1 MKKIISIILV
11 ILIIAGL
18 AFAGYKGYQKY
29 QDWREARNAK
39 VESNELRLIEL
50 LNDNQEAIVK
60 LYTKIAVVEKKI
72 VSGTL
77 KETTIIKEEAKTY
90 NEIKD
95 ELIELRKNEEINKE
109 EIARLRE
116 EYEERIKEYRE
127 SPDKILINT
136 GEEKIVIYEDEE
148 GNLVSLDSG
157 VKITR
162 HRDAEEVIKELKAGA
177 TIEKEEEN
185 KYELSFNVIYD
196 IDDEGFYPGL
206 SYKLWDWKKFS
217 LNITGYNYE
226 DIKGGLDL
234 CYNLSENIVVGA
246 GMNLLEIR
254 DFRFNLDK
262 YYLKAGI
269 EFSF

>member
-11 ILIIAGL
+11 ILIIVGL
-18 AFAGYKGYQKY
+18 AFAGYKGYQRY
-29 QDWREARNAK
+29 QDWRAGRIAK

-60 LYTKIAVVEKKI
+60 LYTKIAVVEKRI
-72 VSGTL
+72 VADTL
-77 KETTIIKEEAKTY
+77 KETTVIEEEAKTY
-90 NEIKD
+90 NKIKD
-95 ELIELRKNEEINKE
+95 ELIELRKNEEANKE
-109 EIARLRE
+109 EIEKLRI

-127 SPDKILINT
+127 SPDKIMVNT
-136 GEEKIVIYEDEE
+136 GEEKIVIYEDPE
-148 GNLVSLDSG
+148 GNLVSLESG

-162 HRDAEEVIKELKAGA
+162 HREAEEVIEELRAGA
-177 TIEKEEEN
+177 TIEIEKEKE
-185 KYELSFNVIYD
+185 YELSFNVIYD

-206 SYKLWDWKKFS
+206 SYKLWDWRKFS

-246 GMNLLEIR
+246 GMNLLEIK
-254 DFRFNLDK
+254 DFKFNLDK

>member
-11 ILIIAGL
+11 VLIIAGL

-29 QDWREARNAK
+29 QDWRELRNAK

-77 KETTIIKEEAKTY
+77 KETTIIEEEAKTY

-95 ELIELRKNEEINKE
+95 ELIELRKNEETNKE
-109 EIARLRE
+109 EIAKLRE

-127 SPDKILINT
+127 SPDKILVNT

-246 GMNLLEIR
+246 GMNLLEIK
-254 DFRFNLDK
+254 DFKFNLDK

-269 EFSF
+269 EFNF

>member
-18 AFAGYKGYQKY
+18 AFTGYRGYQKY
-29 QDWREARNAK
+29 QNWREQRNAK
-39 VESNELRLIEL
+39 VESKELRLIEL

-77 KETTIIKEEAKTY
+77 KETTIIEEEAKTY

-95 ELIELRKNEEINKE
+95 ELIELRKNEETNKE
-109 EIARLRE
+109 EIAKLRE

-127 SPDKILINT
+127 SPDKILVNI

-177 TIEKEEEN
+177 TIEKKEEKE
-185 KYELSFNVIYD
+185 YRLSINAIYD
-196 IDDEGFYPGL
+196 LEGESFHPGI
-206 SYKLWDWKKFS
+206 SYQLWDWRKFS
-217 LNITGYNYE
+217 LNITGYDFDN
-226 DIKGGLDL
+226 IKGGLDL
-234 CYNLSENIVVGA
+234 CYNVSDNIVVGA
-246 GMNLLEIR
+246 GMNLLEIE
-254 DFRFNLDK
+254 DFKINTDK

-269 EFSF
+269 EFDF

>member
-95 ELIELRKNEEINKE
+95 ELIELRKNEETNKE
-109 EIARLRE
+109 EIAKLRE

-127 SPDKILINT
+127 SPDKILVNT

-246 GMNLLEIR
+246 GMNLLEIK
-254 DFRFNLDK
+254 DFKFNLDK